1 MQERLDRLLHARAAR
16 ADDEQVETRLF
27 DPGAKPDRSMRP
39 LLPNQPVD
47 RLDVR
52 RRLERH
58 GGEIGRPIQAL
69 DRERSW
75 GADEIGADGVR
86 TASRVGLPHFGIGH
100 VADCSSIL
108 AYPVVTHTP
117 NM

>member
-16 ADDEQVETRLF
+16 PDDEQVETLLI
-27 DPGAKPDRSMRP
+27 DPGAKTDRSMRP

-58 GGEIGRPIQAL
+58 GGEVGRPIQAL
-69 DRERSW
+69 DRERGW
-75 GADEIGADGVR
+75 GTDEIGTDGVR
-86 TASRVGLPHFGIGH
+86 TASRFGLPHFGVGH
-100 VADCSSIL
+100 GADCSFIVRS
-108 AYPVVTHTP
+108 P
-117 NM
+117 NFDLPA